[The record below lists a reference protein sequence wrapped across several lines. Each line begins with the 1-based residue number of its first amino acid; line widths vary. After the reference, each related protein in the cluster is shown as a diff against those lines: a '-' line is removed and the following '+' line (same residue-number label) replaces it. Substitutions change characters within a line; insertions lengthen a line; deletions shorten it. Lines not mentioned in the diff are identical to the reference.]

1 MKTIHQMVKVKK
13 ILTFCIDPG
22 FISKLIRLANL
33 GIHISEEKIIERNT
47 VFRLHMWVFLR
58 PFSNFVIKK
67 IHDYLEYESQL
78 YFFLGFTPS
87 LVSIQEN
94 NAALRAN

>member
-1 MKTIHQMVKVKK
+1 M
-13 ILTFCIDPG
+13 
-22 FISKLIRLANL
+22 
-33 GIHISEEKIIERNT
+33 GIHISEEKIIGRNT
-47 VFRLHMWVFLR
+47 VFRLHMWGFLR

>member
-13 ILTFCIDPG
+13 ILTFCIDTG

-78 YFFLGFTPS
+78 YFLGFTPS

>member
-33 GIHISEEKIIERNT
+33 GIHISVEKIIGRNT
-47 VFRLHMWVFLR
+47 VFRLHMWVFLH
-58 PFSNFVIKK
+58 PFSNFVIKNSMTTWNMK
-67 IHDYLEYESQL
+67 ASCT
-78 YFFLGFTPS
+78 FFLGFTPS